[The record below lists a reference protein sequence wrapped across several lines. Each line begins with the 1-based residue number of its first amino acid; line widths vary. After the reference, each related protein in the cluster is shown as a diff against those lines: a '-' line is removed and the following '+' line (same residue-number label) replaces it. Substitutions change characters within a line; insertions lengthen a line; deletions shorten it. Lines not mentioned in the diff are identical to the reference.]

1 MFDSTINNHNKSIY
15 FIKPNKYTIVLDLL
29 KFYMKCH
36 QLKYFHID
44 LCTINHIIKIITH
57 TVVNI
62 DFFSFIFTFTFKFY
76 TEFHLRK
83 LMDNI
88 YYFQEKQP

>member
-1 MFDSTINNHNKSIY
+1 M
-15 FIKPNKYTIVLDLL
+15 VLDLL

-36 QLKYFHID
+36 QLKYFHTKQNITKID

-83 LMDNI
+83 LVDNI